1 MKWNRSKTAA
11 VNVIDRL
18 SDNKTKCAYVLMI
31 LLGIAVLIRFTPII
45 RIFWIN
51 WVSAFIVKNWLWITI
66 ISILLFILGK
76 IEVVIF
82 ERKLEEERRKN
93 K

>member
-1 MKWNRSKTAA
+1 MKRNRSKIAA